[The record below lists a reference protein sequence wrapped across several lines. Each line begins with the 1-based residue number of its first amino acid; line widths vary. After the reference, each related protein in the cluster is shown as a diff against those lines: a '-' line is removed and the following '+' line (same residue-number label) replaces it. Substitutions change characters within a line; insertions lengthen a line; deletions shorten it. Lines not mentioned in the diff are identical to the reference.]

1 MKIFEV
7 IGSERQDNVNMVDL
21 IKEHCQPYLKN
32 NLSALKEGTD
42 LYRGVSKVN
51 PIVDTF
57 MTVDVWTNKN
67 RKPTHTPLPL
77 HFLADMWM
85 EETFGYA
92 YRSSSCFASTD
103 YLMASRYG
111 SVYGI
116 FPIGE
121 YEMLYS
127 PKVGD
132 LYEWYLRACEYVDDT
147 AFGDDEQFVKDT
159 RKYGLQFESNE
170 DTIYALK
177 QFKYGEVNDSTG
189 QDKFAEFNNYLFHIV
204 FPRLGYRTTKYI
216 TDSNGNECMLRCKQY
231 YAVAKVKLPEL
242 IKQL

>member
-7 IGSERQDNVNMVDL
+7 TGSERQDSNNMFEL
-21 IKEHCQPYLKN
+21 IKEHCQPFLSA
-32 NLSALKEGTD
+32 NLSTLKSGTN
-42 LYRGVSKVN
+42 LYRGITKVN
-51 PIVDTF
+51 PTVDSF
-57 MTVDVWTNKN
+57 MTFDVWTNRT

-111 SVYGI
+111 TVYSI

-121 YEMLYS
+121 YELLYS
-127 PKVGD
+127 PMIGD
-132 LYEWYLRACEYVDDT
+132 LYEWYLRACDYVDDQV
-147 AFGDDEQFVKDT
+147 FGYTDQFLKDT
-159 RKYGLQFESNE
+159 KKYGLQFEVTE
-170 DTIYALK
+170 DILPALQ
-177 QFKYGEVNDSTG
+177 QFAHGDVIDASG
-189 QDKFAEFNNYLFHIV
+189 QDKFAEFNNYLFHVI

-216 TDSNGNECMLRCKQY
+216 DDSDGNECMLRCKQY
-231 YAVAKVKLPEL
+231 YAVFKTKLPDL